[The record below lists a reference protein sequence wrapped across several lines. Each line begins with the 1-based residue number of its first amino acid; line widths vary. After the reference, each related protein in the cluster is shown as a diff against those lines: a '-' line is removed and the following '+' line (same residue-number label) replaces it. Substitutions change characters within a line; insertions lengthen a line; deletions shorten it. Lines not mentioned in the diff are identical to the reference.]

1 MGSFQR
7 HSDHTWTP
15 FKKSESS
22 SYTTH
27 RISKM
32 SAARQLQLAK
42 RENFFSD
49 PLFKDIWSSE
59 DNDLQK
65 RLELFKNK
73 SALAV
78 PGKNE
83 AAHNLRV
90 SCSNDKFMVQLEL
103 PGFMPEDFSL
113 KTKDNVI
120 VLEAVHEGKSD
131 GESTSRKFV
140 KEFKVPEGVVQD
152 QLQSSY
158 SSEGILTI
166 HAPRKIN
173 APEGAEVQE
182 AMAAASK
189 AYTTDDGK
197 TSVKQDSSSASQM
210 IATSTKSDDGS
221 FSSSSTFSSSN
232 MSSSSTTTS
241 SSGGPGQMMSMGG
254 GGGGDMDE
262 MMKKMM
268 EGMKMGGGSEMM
280 SFGGDMGSM
289 MSGSKMMSSKSSISS
304 SSSTMMSSSSSSS
317 SKTMGSMLDKMGA
330 GVDFEELSTA
340 AFLKNG
346 LLSGTEFS
354 GPPAYTVTSP
364 RPSVDNTVSGYKFA
378 VQPTPDFKPKA
389 QQEADCSVLL
399 KLKKGDEYKLVL
411 NMQQYSPENIT
422 VKLNGNEL
430 TVLATGGDGSTDDF
444 KQTHVVPEGIDL
456 DQMTSSFSSDG
467 VLVIKAPRKK

>member
-1 MGSFQR
+1 MGSFKDTVITR
-7 HSDHTWTP
+7 GPLT
-15 FKKSESS
+15 KKSESS
-22 SYTTH
+22 SYTTTH
-27 RISKM
+27 RIPKM

-83 AAHNLRV
+83 AAHNLQV

-103 PGFMPEDFSL
+103 PGFLPEDFSL

-120 VLEAVHEGKSD
+120 LLEAVHEGKAD

-166 HAPRKIN
+166 QAPRKIN

-221 FSSSSTFSSSN
+221 FSSSSPFSSSS

-241 SSGGPGQMMSMGG
+241 SSGGPGGMSLE
-254 GGGGDMDE
+254 MDD

-268 EGMKMGGGSEMM
+268 EGMSMGGGGGQMM
-280 SFGGDMGSM
+280 SLGGDLGSLM
-289 MSGSKMMSSKSSISS
+289 SSGSNMMSSSSSKSFS
-304 SSSTMMSSSSSSS
+304 SSSTMMSSSSSSMTS
-317 SKTMGSMLDKMGA
+317 SGMSKMMGGPGMPSLLDKMGA

-340 AFLKNG
+340 
-346 LLSGTEFS
+346 GTEFS
-354 GPPAYTVTSP
+354 GPPQYTVTSP
-364 RPSVDNTVSGYKFA
+364 RPSVDNTASGMKFT
-378 VQPTPDFKPKA
+378 VQPTPDFKPQP

-411 NMQQYSPENIT
+411 NMQNYDPENIT

-430 TVLATGGDGSTDDF
+430 TVLATAAPGSTDDF

-456 DQMTSSFSSDG
+456 DQMSSSFSADG
-467 VLVIKAPRKK
+467 VLVVKAPRKN

>member
-1 MGSFQR
+1 MGTQQ
-7 HSDHTWTP
+7 
-15 FKKSESS
+15 
-22 SYTTH
+22 H
-27 RISKM
+27 RIPKM

-83 AAHNLRV
+83 AAHNLQV

-103 PGFMPEDFSL
+103 PGFNPEDFSL

-140 KEFKVPEGVVQD
+140 KEFKVPEGVIQD

-173 APEGAEVQE
+173 APEGAEVSE
-182 AMAAASK
+182 AMSAASK
-189 AYTTDDGK
+189 AFTTDDGK
-197 TSVKQDSSSASQM
+197 TAVKQDSSSASQM

-241 SSGGPGQMMSMGG
+241 SSGGPGGMMSIGG

-304 SSSTMMSSSSSSS
+304 SSSTMMSSSSSS
-317 SKTMGSMLDKMGA
+317 KTMGSMMGGMGMPSMLDKMGA

-340 AFLKNG
+340 
-346 LLSGTEFS
+346 GTEFS

-364 RPSVDNTVSGYKFA
+364 RPSVDNTGSGYKFT
-378 VQPTPDFKPKA
+378 VQPTPDSKPKA

-430 TVLATGGDGSTDDF
+430 TVLATAGDGSTDDF
-444 KQTHVVPEGIDL
+444 KQHHVVSEGIDL

>member
-1 MGSFQR
+1 MG
-7 HSDHTWTP
+7 
-15 FKKSESS
+15 
-22 SYTTH
+22 
-27 RISKM
+27 M
-32 SAARQLQLAK
+32 SRQLQLAK

-49 PLFKDIWSSE
+49 PLFQDIWSFE
-59 DNDLQK
+59 DDDLQK
-65 RLELFKNK
+65 RLEAFKSK
-73 SALAV
+73 SGALVAS
-78 PGKNE
+78 KAE
-83 AAHNLRV
+83 TAHNLQV
-90 SCSNDKFMVQLEL
+90 SCSNDKFMIQLEL
-103 PGFMPEDFSL
+103 PGFSPEDFSL
-113 KTKDNVI
+113 KTKDDI
-120 VLEAVHEGKSD
+120 ILLEAVHEGKGD
-131 GESTSRKFV
+131 GATSRKFS
-140 KEFKVPEGVVQD
+140 KEFKVPEGVVKEEIA
-152 QLQSSY
+152 SSY

-173 APEGAEVQE
+173 APEGAEVSE
-182 AMAAASK
+182 AMSAASK
-189 AYTTDDGK
+189 AFTTDDGK
-197 TSVKQDSSSASQM
+197 TAVKQDSSSASQM

-254 GGGGDMDE
+254 DMDD

-268 EGMKMGGGSEMM
+268 EGMSMGGGQMM
-280 SFGGDMGSM
+280 SMGGDMGSLM
-289 MSGSKMMSSKSSISS
+289 SSGSNMMSSSSSKSFSS
-304 SSSTMMSSSSSSS
+304 SSSTMMSSSSSSMTS
-317 SKTMGSMLDKMGA
+317 GMSKMMGGAGMGMPSLLDKMGA

-340 AFLKNG
+340 
-346 LLSGTEFS
+346 GTDIT
-354 GPPAYTVTSP
+354 GPPQYTVTSP
-364 RPSVDNTVSGYKFA
+364 RPSVDNTASGMKFA

-399 KLKKGDEYKLVL
+399 KLQKGDEYKLVL
-411 NMQQYSPENIT
+411 NMQQYSPENIA

>member
-1 MGSFQR
+1 
-7 HSDHTWTP
+7 
-15 FKKSESS
+15 
-22 SYTTH
+22 
-27 RISKM
+27 M
-32 SAARQLQLAK
+32 SRQLQLAK

-49 PLFKDIWSSE
+49 PLFQDIWSFE
-59 DNDLQK
+59 DDDLQK
-65 RLELFKNK
+65 RLEAFKSK
-73 SALAV
+73 SGALVAS
-78 PGKNE
+78 KAE
-83 AAHNLRV
+83 TAHNLQV
-90 SCSNDKFMVQLEL
+90 SCSNDKFMIQLEL
-103 PGFMPEDFSL
+103 PGFSPEDFSL
-113 KTKDNVI
+113 KTKDDI
-120 VLEAVHEGKSD
+120 ILLEAVHEGKGD
-131 GESTSRKFV
+131 GATSRKFS
-140 KEFKVPEGVVQD
+140 KEFKVPEGVVKEEIA
-152 QLQSSY
+152 SSY

-173 APEGAEVQE
+173 APEGAEVSE
-182 AMAAASK
+182 AMSAASK
-189 AYTTDDGK
+189 AFTTDDGK
-197 TSVKQDSSSASQM
+197 TAVKQDSSSASQM

-241 SSGGPGQMMSMGG
+241 SSGGPGGMMSIGG

-317 SKTMGSMLDKMGA
+317 SKTMGSMMGGMGMPSMLDKMGA

-340 AFLKNG
+340 
-346 LLSGTEFS
+346 GTEFS

-364 RPSVDNTVSGYKFA
+364 RPSVDNTGSGYKFT

>member
-1 MGSFQR
+1 
-7 HSDHTWTP
+7 
-15 FKKSESS
+15 
-22 SYTTH
+22 
-27 RISKM
+27 M
-32 SAARQLQLAK
+32 SRQLQLAK

-49 PLFKDIWSSE
+49 PLFQDIWSFE
-59 DNDLQK
+59 DDDLQK
-65 RLELFKNK
+65 RLEAFKSK
-73 SALAV
+73 SSGALVAS
-78 PGKNE
+78 KAE
-83 AAHNLRV
+83 TAHNLQV
-90 SCSNDKFMVQLEL
+90 SCSNDKFMIQLEL
-103 PGFMPEDFSL
+103 PGFSPEDFSL
-113 KTKDNVI
+113 KTKDDI
-120 VLEAVHEGKSD
+120 ILLEAVHEGKGD
-131 GESTSRKFV
+131 GATSRKFS
-140 KEFKVPEGVVQD
+140 KEFKVPEGVVKEEIA
-152 QLQSSY
+152 SSY

-173 APEGAEVQE
+173 APEGAEVAE
-182 AMAAASK
+182 AMSAASK

-197 TSVKQDSSSASQM
+197 TAVKQDSSSASQM

-241 SSGGPGQMMSMGG
+241 SSGGPGGMSAMPSIGG

-289 MSGSKMMSSKSSISS
+289 MSGSKMMSSKSSVSS
-304 SSSTMMSSSSSSS
+304 SSSSMMSSSSS
-317 SKTMGSMLDKMGA
+317 SKTMGSMMGGMGMPSMLDKMGA

-340 AFLKNG
+340 
-346 LLSGTEFS
+346 GTEFS

-364 RPSVDNTVSGYKFA
+364 RPSVDNTGSGYKFT